1 MRLTRYTDYSMRVLL
16 YLGGRPDQLC
26 SIGEIA
32 QAFDISHNHLMK
44 VVHELGRTGLVA
56 SVRGRFGGIRLARPA
71 ADINIGDVVRQT
83 EPDFNLVDC
92 RNCRIQPVCVLSC
105 VLQEAI
111 AAFLAVLGRYSLA
124 DLVRNPGAMNA
135 LLMLNANTARPTRSG
150 H

>member
-44 VVHELGRTGLVA
+44 VVHELGRAGLVA

-71 ADINIGDVVRQT
+71 AEINIGDVVRQT
-83 EPDFNLVDC
+83 EPDFDLVDC
-92 RNCRIQPVCVLSC
+92 GNCRIQPVCVLSC

-111 AAFLAVLGRYSLA
+111 GAFLAVLGRYSLA
-124 DLVRNPGAMNA
+124 DLVRNPGPMNA
-135 LLMLNANTARPTRSG
+135 LLMLKPDAARPIRSG